1 MSLGLWSL
9 GKSGKKSIVLE
20 IKYLFQAVPIFSN
33 PFGFLA
39 SHLLLS
45 SLRKKALKNKKR
57 KKQQVN
63 SN

>member
-33 PFGFLA
+33 PFASFKFKKKGF
-39 SHLLLS
+39 
-45 SLRKKALKNKKR
+45 
-57 KKQQVN
+57 KKQKKKETT
-63 SN
+63 S